1 MSGVLKLDPWRTGVP
16 ANASIVSIYLD
27 NKPRIGLALFR
38 RAAREPTAE
47 AFQPLASG
55 RRGESFS
62 DRPTGGASQK
72 RINMVPPDVNKSI
85 QPTGSV
91 GLRTYAS
98 RKVLLVDPNSRD
110 LEYYR
115 SVLLGQGHSVTACT
129 SYTEGA
135 LLLKWDSFDLIIVS
149 QGSRSFEGRVLVE
162 RAIEIDRHLPVLV
175 LTECLDIG
183 CYLEAMHLGA
193 ADYVEKPLRA
203 DEVAR
208 LVESQVRR
216 HDQLSRA
223 AGAA

>member
-1 MSGVLKLDPWRTGVP
+1 
-16 ANASIVSIYLD
+16 
-27 NKPRIGLALFR
+27 
-38 RAAREPTAE
+38 
-47 AFQPLASG
+47 
-55 RRGESFS
+55 
-62 DRPTGGASQK
+62 
-72 RINMVPPDVNKSI
+72 MVPPDVNKSI

-193 ADYVEKPLRA
+193 ADYVEKPLRT

>member
-1 MSGVLKLDPWRTGVP
+1 
-16 ANASIVSIYLD
+16 
-27 NKPRIGLALFR
+27 
-38 RAAREPTAE
+38 
-47 AFQPLASG
+47 
-55 RRGESFS
+55 
-62 DRPTGGASQK
+62 
-72 RINMVPPDVNKSI
+72 MVPPDVNKSI

-91 GLRTYAS
+91 ALRPYAS